1 VQNFYI
7 TWKEQSVN
15 FVGYIDCCGFKRDES
30 AYDAGGTGK
39 EEQP

>member
-1 VQNFYI
+1 VKDFDI

-15 FVGYIDCCGFKRDES
+15 FVSCCGFKKDES
-30 AYDAGGTGK
+30 AYYTGGTGK